1 MKIQYKIS
9 YLTNGTKVK
18 ITNELFRQI
27 KQWETEGMD
36 ISTRFL
42 DELKS
47 QDNEWI
53 NKRRQYYRYTTSL
66 QSLTDKE
73 INKEKHKSADSRLMF
88 TQALSRLNCCTSK
101 QRKRFLLFYY
111 YGFSYRAIAEIE
123 GKNICSIKKSVQKA
137 VNLLTND
144 EQCKG

>member
-18 ITNELFRQI
+18 ITNELFKQI
-27 KQWETEGMD
+27 KQWETEKND
-36 ISTRFL
+36 ISTQFL

-53 NKRRQYYRYTTSL
+53 NSKRQYYRYTTPL
-66 QSLTDKE
+66 QSLTEKE
-73 INKEKHKSADSRLMF
+73 INKEKHKGADSRLMF

-111 YGFSYRAIAEIE
+111 YGYNYSQIAKIE
-123 GKNICSIKKSVQKA
+123 GCSEFAVRKMVQNVEKRLLFEKS
-137 VNLLTND
+137 LL
-144 EQCKG
+144 